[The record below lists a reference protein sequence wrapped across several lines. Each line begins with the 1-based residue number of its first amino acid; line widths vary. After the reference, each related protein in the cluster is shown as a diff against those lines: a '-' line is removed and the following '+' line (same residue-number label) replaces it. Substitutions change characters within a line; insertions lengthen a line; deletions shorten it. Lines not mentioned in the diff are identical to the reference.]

1 MLRLLL
7 QRFSKLMSSPHE
19 SALRPRRAGLGAVV
33 LLLFSLAP
41 LHQAHA
47 IDTVY
52 DAMDQIPPW
61 QLGGTAAGATVLAV
75 STNVSTTGLGSINLA
90 TTFSDGATYA
100 DLYWDNLGSKDF
112 SQNVFQVDFRTS
124 VTNAF
129 LKWRL
134 EAQTGQVYEAAG
146 YASSANTFTN
156 LKFFS
161 SNFSGVTEN
170 IGAVKTI
177 ILQFVGDAVPGK
189 PALVDM
195 YVDNFRIDAY
205 RNISTGNW
213 APMTNEVS
221 GTGGL
226 LKEGGG
232 RLNFE
237 SASTYTGPTTVA
249 AGELQVNGSIS
260 NSAVSVADGAKLSG
274 VGLVGSTTI
283 GSGATIS
290 PGNSPGE
297 LTINGDLT
305 WGGGGS
311 YDWEILSLADGPGTG
326 WDLIAVG
333 DELLF
338 SSLSSTNKFNINLFS
353 LSGANTAGALANFN
367 YATNYSWKILAATNN
382 IAGFSAGDFSL
393 NTGGFTAYNDLHGGF
408 FSIAVD
414 GGDLNL
420 LYNPS
425 SAVPEPGTWAAGL
438 LLVATAVLIA
448 RHRKSS
454 LA

>member
-1 MLRLLL
+1 
-7 QRFSKLMSSPHE
+7 MSFPRE
-19 SALRPRRAGLGAVV
+19 SALRPHRAGLGAVAV
-33 LLLFSLAP
+33 SLLLFSVAP
-41 LHQAHA
+41 LEQAHA

-61 QLGGTAAGATVLAV
+61 QLGGTAAGATVLSV

-100 DLYWDNLGSKDF
+100 DLYWDSLGVKDF
-112 SQNVFQVDFRTS
+112 SQNVFQVDFRAS
-124 VTNAF
+124 DTNAK
-129 LKWRL
+129 LVWRL
-134 EAQTGQVYEAAG
+134 VPETGPVVYEAAG
-146 YASSANTFTN
+146 YAGTANTFTN

-161 SNFSGVTEN
+161 SDFSGVTEN

-177 ILQFVGDAVPGK
+177 ILQFNGDAVPGK

-213 APMTNEVS
+213 AAMTNVVS

-237 SASTYTGPTTVA
+237 SASTYTGPTSVA
-249 AGELQVNGSIS
+249 AGELQVNGSMS

-274 VGLVGSTTI
+274 VGTVGSAII
-283 GSGATIS
+283 GTGATIS

-353 LSGANTAGALANFN
+353 LSGANTAGALANFDYSTN
-367 YATNYSWKILAATNN
+367 YAWKIVGAGTN
-382 IAGFSAGDFSL
+382 IAGFNAGNFNLS
-393 NTGGFTAYNDLHGGF
+393 TGGFTAYNNLHGGL
-408 FSIAVD
+408 FSLAVD
-414 GGDLNL
+414 GGNLNL
-420 LYNPS
+420 LYSPS

-438 LLVATAVLIA
+438 LLVATSALIA